1 MTLHSGEFECRAQY
15 RGKND
20 TYTADIT
27 VRPKLSYI
35 PPPHINVTKV
45 SFNYQIN
52 LIRNLLALF
61 LILDE
66 FFSLLES

>member
-45 SFNYQIN
+45 SFNHQVN
-52 LIRNLLALF
+52 FNKKVALF
-61 LILDE
+61 LILDV
-66 FFSLLES
+66 FFSLLAR

>member
-1 MTLHSGEFECRAQY
+1 MGYRISPVIMSLHSGEFECRAQY

-35 PPPHINVTKV
+35 PPPNINITKV
-45 SFNYQIN
+45 ILY
-52 LIRNLLALF
+52 LLSGAK
-61 LILDE
+61 
-66 FFSLLES
+66 